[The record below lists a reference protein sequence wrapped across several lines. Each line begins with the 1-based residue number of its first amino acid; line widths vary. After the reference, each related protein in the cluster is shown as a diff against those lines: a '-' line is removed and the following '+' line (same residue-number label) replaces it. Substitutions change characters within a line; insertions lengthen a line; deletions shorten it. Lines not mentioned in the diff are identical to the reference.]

1 MMQPKKRK
9 FRKEFRGSMSGQSL
23 RGSDVSYGEYGLKS
37 LGRGWVTARQIEAA
51 RKAISH
57 QTKRSGKMWIR
68 IFPDKPVTK
77 KAAGSRM
84 GSGKGD
90 IEEYV
95 VPVRP
100 GRILFELAGVSEGVA
115 RESFRRAGHKLPV
128 RTRFVAKN

>member
-1 MMQPKKRK
+1 MQPKKRK
-9 FRKEFRGSMSGQSL
+9 YRKEFRGSMSGRSL
-23 RGSDVSYGEYGLKS
+23 RGSEVSYGDYGLKS
-37 LGRGWVTARQIEAA
+37 LGRGWVTARQIESA

-95 VPVRP
+95 VPIRP
-100 GRILFELAGVSEGVA
+100 GRMLFELAGVTESTA
-115 RESFRRAGHKLPV
+115 RESFRRAGNKLPI
-128 RTRFVAKN
+128 RTKFVIKD

>member
-9 FRKEFRGSMSGQSL
+9 YRKEFRGSMSGRSL
-23 RGSDVSYGEYGLKS
+23 RGSEVSYGDYGLKS
-37 LGRGWVTARQIEAA
+37 LGRGWVTARQIESA

-95 VPVRP
+95 VPIRP
-100 GRILFELAGVSEGVA
+100 GRMLFELAGVTESTA
-115 RESFRRAGHKLPV
+115 RESFRRAGNKLPI
-128 RTRFVAKN
+128 RTKFVIKD